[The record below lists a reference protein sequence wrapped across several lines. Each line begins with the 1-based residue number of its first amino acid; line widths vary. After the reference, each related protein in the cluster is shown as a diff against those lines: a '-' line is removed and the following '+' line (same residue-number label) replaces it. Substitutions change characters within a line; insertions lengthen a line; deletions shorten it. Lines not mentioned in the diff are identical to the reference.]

1 MNFDSNL
8 IKILD
13 SKILQI
19 TEGKISLEEL
29 EILNEILNTPNL
41 LLSTKTGI
49 KCWLA
54 LGYINLDLKEKFVS
68 IIQEIVSE
76 TSSDGVEAFKII
88 KNIEFIL
95 DSLGQYLLQLNEYE
109 LAQKTFRLALD
120 QAKLESNTHVIATIS
135 SHLAFSYYHLKDFEK
150 SSRLLEI
157 ASSIY
162 PDIQDSFT
170 SLILSAKLKYKQN
183 DLLKTISLLENA
195 LRLSKRINDKS
206 MTDEISY
213 KIVDLQREVLI
224 KGLLQEDEKI
234 FQFMETTTQRLKELG
249 KEDEISALYYEC
261 GMILEKKGYLDE
273 AILYYEEA
281 SRISYDNELWPLYAR
296 VSLQLGLMAFNQQ
309 DIEIATSYCDQVF
322 QIAEYIGDKD
332 LEKLGTKLQSAIQK
346 ATALKL
352 ESGVQIKDPLTTS
365 EPSGPEETFLTES
378 DNSSASPTVPE
389 IQPEIKE
396 PMIVPDVTDSIS
408 VPELELDSF
417 ASLHDVSE
425 QTQVE
430 DFDPAEILEEHSEI
444 ESSPPQRTF
453 DYIRNEISNF
463 LTNHGFIVEFD
474 ITPYNGTSSIDII
487 ASKGN
492 IRKKKMYIMIS
503 GNEGEAS
510 LAGYLFNSLSQSGKK
525 IIYLETGNPEVVVI
539 PKDVTITTSVEE
551 IPLSF

>member
-417 ASLHDVSE
+417 KLRSK
-425 QTQVE
+425 
-430 DFDPAEILEEHSEI
+430 
-444 ESSPPQRTF
+444 
-453 DYIRNEISNF
+453 ISIQQKF
-463 LTNHGFIVEFD
+463 
-474 ITPYNGTSSIDII
+474 
-487 ASKGN
+487 
-492 IRKKKMYIMIS
+492 
-503 GNEGEAS
+503 
-510 LAGYLFNSLSQSGKK
+510 
-525 IIYLETGNPEVVVI
+525 
-539 PKDVTITTSVEE
+539 
-551 IPLSF
+551 